1 VKVYWLTQSFSDMDG
16 SLNWLHLSEQ
26 KVLSGFKFP
35 KKRNDW
41 ALGRWTAKNAVRS
54 FLKKNHQFLSMSDIE
69 IVSAEDGAPE
79 VFYNGEPLPAFIS
92 LSHSHGK
99 AFCVVSPHGIMLG
112 CDLEKIEHRS
122 ELFVRDYFTKNE
134 QDFIS
139 LNGKASHPLWANLVW
154 SAKESA
160 LKALRL
166 GLRIDT
172 RLVEVDFA
180 PFEEFSFWKK
190 FKVTASEHSMVFQG
204 YWCSASNSVMT
215 VVSDTQAFELIE
227 IRDSNK

>member
-1 VKVYWLTQSFSDMDG
+1 MDG
-16 SLNWLHLSEQ
+16 SLNWLHFSEQ

-41 ALGRWTAKNAVRS
+41 VLGRWTAKNAVRN
-54 FLKKNHQFLSMSDIE
+54 FLKKSHPRLLMYGIE

-79 VFYNGEPLPAFIS
+79 VFYNGAPLPAFIS
-92 LSHSHGK
+92 LSHSHGT
-99 AFCVVSPHGIMLG
+99 AFCVVSDPGTQLG
-112 CDLEKIEHRS
+112 CDLEKIEPRS

-139 LNGKASHPLWANLVW
+139 LNDKASHTLWANLVW

-166 GLRIDT
+166 GLSIDT
-172 RLVEVDFA
+172 RSVEVDFTA
-180 PFEEFSFWKK
+180 SDEIAYWKK
-190 FKVTASEHSMVFQG
+190 FKVTASGHGIVFQG
-204 YWCSASNSVMT
+204 YWRCASNFVLT
-215 VVSDTQAFELIE
+215 VVTDAQAFELIE
-227 IRDSNK
+227 ISDSNK